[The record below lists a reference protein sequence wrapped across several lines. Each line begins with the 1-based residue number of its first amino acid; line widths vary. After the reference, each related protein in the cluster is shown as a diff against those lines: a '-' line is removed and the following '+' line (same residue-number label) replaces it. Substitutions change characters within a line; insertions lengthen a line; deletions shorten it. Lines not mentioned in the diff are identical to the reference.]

1 MGFLAEQGLHPD
13 PAELVAFL
21 EDLYEVNK
29 TTNLTR
35 ITPEDAVA
43 LHVLDSLLPQDL
55 FPTDSW
61 VLDIGCGPGFP
72 AWPLAWAR
80 PDLQVVGMDSVGK
93 MHRFLSRH
101 ERANLAVAP
110 LRAEEPKRREEMD
123 VVTGRAVA
131 PLGIQLEL
139 SAAYVRVGGYVIPFR
154 TAAEEEDFV
163 RIPAGQLGLKLVD
176 VVVRTLPGRDLER
189 AFPIY
194 EKVRTTP
201 KEFPRPWATMRQKP
215 LRPQGTSAKTEPPS
229 TPDSPSQES

>member
-1 MGFLAEQGLHPD
+1 MGFLADQGLHPD

-21 EDLYEVNK
+21 ADLYEVNK

-35 ITPEDAVA
+35 IAPEDAVA

-80 PDLQVVGMDSVGK
+80 TDLQVVGMDSAGK
-93 MHRFLSRH
+93 MVRFLSRH
-101 ERANLAVAP
+101 VRDNLAVAP

-154 TAAEEEDFV
+154 TAAEEEDFM

-194 EKVRTTP
+194 EKVRATP

-229 TPDSPSQES
+229 TPDSLSEEA